1 MGENKSVEPPDT
13 ITSGMEDKLLVGI
26 WGQLERCGSTLL
38 VYGDRTVGETTE
50 LIGKLQE
57 IALPAKVGTMSHLN
71 ALSTLKHHYEPAGL

>member
-1 MGENKSVEPPDT
+1 M
-13 ITSGMEDKLLVGI
+13 
-26 WGQLERCGSTLL
+26 
-38 VYGDRTVGETTE
+38 VGETTE